1 MEHNSFNNIYKKELD
16 LKLKLIKYTHDFEL
30 SLVDVLN
37 KQKEYNYH
45 NRKVIEL
52 ENKLVSKYPSKYDFN
67 LKFSN

>member
-1 MEHNSFNNIYKKELD
+1 MEHNSLNNIYKTELD
-16 LKLKLIKYTHDFEL
+16 LKLKLIKYTHEFEL

-52 ENKLVSKYPSKYDFN
+52 ENNLVLNYPSKYDFN
-67 LKFSN
+67 LKCI

>member
-1 MEHNSFNNIYKKELD
+1 MEQNSFNNIYKKELD
-16 LKLKLIKYTHDFEL
+16 LKLKLIKYTHDFEV